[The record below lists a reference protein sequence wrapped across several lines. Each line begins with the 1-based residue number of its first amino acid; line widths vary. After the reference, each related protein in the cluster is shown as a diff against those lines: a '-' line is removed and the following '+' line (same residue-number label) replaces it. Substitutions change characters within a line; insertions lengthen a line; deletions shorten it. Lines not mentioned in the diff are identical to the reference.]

1 MKYKRSF
8 EFNPEIKSIIAKNIR
23 KYRIEANITQ
33 EQLAL
38 DCDRS
43 YEFIRRL
50 ESTQGKEG
58 ISLDLLYR
66 VSVVLDTRIDKFFE
80 EWNRM

>member
-1 MKYKRSF
+1 MKYKRHF
-8 EFNPEIKSIIAKNIR
+8 EFNPDIKKIVARNIR
-23 KYRIEANITQ
+23 KYRMSSGITQ

-50 ESTQGKEG
+50 ESTEAKEG
-58 ISLDLLYR
+58 ISLDLLYKI
-66 VSVVLDTRIDKFFE
+66 SVVLETRIDKFFE
-80 EWNRM
+80 SEK

>member
-1 MKYKRSF
+1 MKYKRHF
-8 EFNPEIKSIIAKNIR
+8 QFDPDIKKVVARNIR
-23 KYRIEANITQ
+23 KYRLAAKITQ

-50 ESTQGKEG
+50 ESTEAKEG
-58 ISLDLLYR
+58 ISLDLLYKI
-66 VSVVLDTRIDKFFE
+66 SIVLETRIDKFFE
-80 EWNRM
+80 YENSQ